1 MAAAL
6 TTRILIFA
14 KAPVPGRVKTRLI
27 PALGAEGAARLAA
40 RMLEGTVAEALAAG
54 VGEVELCADPEPDDS
69 AWDGHRPAD
78 VILSPQGDGD
88 LGARLLRAARRAT
101 TQGERVL
108 LIGTDC
114 PELDR
119 TRLAEAA
126 AALDDHD
133 AVVHPALD
141 GGYVLLGLGR
151 FDESLFADIAWSTD
165 TVAVATIGRIE
176 SLGWSLEVGD
186 TLRDI
191 DEAGDLELLGST
203 SPARP
208 L

>member
-78 VILSPQGDGD
+78 VMLSPQGDGD

-151 FDESLFADIAWSTD
+151 FDERLFADIAWSTD